1 FCCGR
6 AQLFCSAQ
14 TMASRGLVMQITKE
28 SGAYFFI
35 PEPTWPITFRL
46 MSSKSSRLM
55 PGLRGTPAVTM
66 QTSAPP
72 IAAYLLVP
80 INFASKPL
88 IGDDCA
94 ISRALPWGMP
104 SITSNST
111 TSPSSFNPMRWASVP
126 PIWPAPINAILLR
139 AMVGKLSTCAAAE
152 RGRVVVN
159 RLDLARQEAET
170 REGSVAAIVYT
181 LYQQTKRCESR
192 GKWRQRRG
200 RGQKGAGS
208 GFDDLGYL
216 DVGALSRAMRKA
228 EI

>member
-1 FCCGR
+1 
-6 AQLFCSAQ
+6 
-14 TMASRGLVMQITKE
+14 
-28 SGAYFFI
+28 
-35 PEPTWPITFRL
+35 
-46 MSSKSSRLM
+46 
-55 PGLRGTPAVTM
+55 
-66 QTSAPP
+66 
-72 IAAYLLVP
+72 
-80 INFASKPL
+80 
-88 IGDDCA
+88 
-94 ISRALPWGMP
+94 MP

-181 LYQQTKRCESR
+181 LYQQTKRGESR

-200 RGQKGAGS
+200 RGQKRAGAGF
-208 GFDDLGYL
+208 GEVGYVGGWAL
-216 DVGALSRAMRKA
+216 WGAL
-228 EI
+228 EDGEGCVG